1 MLKSLFPLTL
11 VVAVLAGCS
20 TSAPVSLGGGQ
31 YSITA
36 SNHLAWDG
44 AGQQNEAVKAAHEFC
59 AKEGKT
65 ARITSM
71 KATDAIA
78 SFRVASG
85 QVTFVCE
92 DAVSDD
98 EPVEMAGGVYTLA
111 GSSSGYQGIQ
121 ARHESIKKASRFCA
135 KKGLKV
141 LPVDATRE
149 TSANYT
155 SAFGAADTTN
165 SAESALQRSSA
176 DLMFKCV
183 K

>member
-1 MLKSLFPLTL
+1 MLKSIFPLTL

-71 KATDAIA
+71 KATDAVA
-78 SFRVASG
+78 YLRVASG

-121 ARHESIKKASRFCA
+121 ARHELIKKASRFCA
-135 KKGLKV
+135 KKGLKL

-155 SAFGAADTTN
+155 SVSGAADTTN
-165 SAESALQRSSA
+165 SAENALQRSSA

>member
-98 EPVEMAGGVYTLA
+98 EPVEMAGGGDTLA
-111 GSSSGYQGIQ
+111 GRSSGYQGIQ
-121 ARHESIKKASRFCA
+121 ARHELIKKASRFCA

-155 SAFGAADTTN
+155 SASGAADTTN

>member
-1 MLKSLFPLTL
+1 MVKTLFSLTL

-65 ARITSM
+65 ARTTSM

-98 EPVEMAGGVYTLA
+98 ESVEMAGGVYTLA

-121 ARHESIKKASRFCA
+121 ARHELIKKASRFCA

-155 SAFGAADTTN
+155 STSGAADTTN

>member
-1 MLKSLFPLTL
+1 
-11 VVAVLAGCS
+11 
-20 TSAPVSLGGGQ
+20 
-31 YSITA
+31 
-36 SNHLAWDG
+36 
-44 AGQQNEAVKAAHEFC
+44 
-59 AKEGKT
+59 
-65 ARITSM
+65 M

-121 ARHESIKKASRFCA
+121 ARHELIKKASRFCA